1 MKRSKKIIVVSHCF
15 LNANAKVTPLAGYPG
30 VLREVMDKFI
40 EQGAGI
46 LQLPCPES
54 SYLGIDRWGMC
65 YEQYDHPNFR
75 RHCRQILIPSVDQ
88 IEAFLNAGCEI
99 LGVIGADGS
108 PNCGVTRIPSGLTG
122 GVIKDTDDVE
132 TQLENFKYQ
141 EGTGVFFS
149 ILREMLVKRK
159 IFIRFMAVDENNPSS
174 LINQKKEEK

>member
-40 EQGAGI
+40 EQGTGI

-54 SYLGIDRWGMC
+54 SYLGLDRWGMC

-75 RHCRQILIPSVDQ
+75 QHCQQILVPSVDQ
-88 IEAFLNAGCEI
+88 MEAFLKAGYEI
-99 LGVIGADGS
+99 LGIIGVDKS
-108 PNCGVTRIPSGLTG
+108 PNCGVTTIPSGLTG
-122 GVIKDTDDVE
+122 GVIRQFDDVE
-132 TQLENFKYQ
+132 TQLENFKYL

-149 ILREMLVKRK
+149 ILKEMLVKRGLS
-159 IFIRFMAVDENNPSS
+159 IRFMAVDENNPSS